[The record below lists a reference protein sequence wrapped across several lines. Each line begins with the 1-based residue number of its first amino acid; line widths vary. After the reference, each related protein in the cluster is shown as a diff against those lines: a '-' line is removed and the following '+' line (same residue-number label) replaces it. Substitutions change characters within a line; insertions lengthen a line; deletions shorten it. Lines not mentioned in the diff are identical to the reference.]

1 MTPKEPNPQ
10 DMENLS
16 RAIVDAILRSGDV
29 KHAMEKLNM
38 PIDGVGKNLMVFV
51 VNLDSVSEFQK
62 NDGKIDAAAQ
72 ETPKPRRRKPSKRDP
87 LPDLIDGRHVSE
99 NEKKFQ
105 EFVSEKFDSNAWLK
119 KLRLRLE

>member
-16 RAIVDAILRSGDV
+16 RAIVDAILRSDDV

-62 NDGKIDAAAQ
+62 KDGKIDGAAQ
-72 ETPKPRRRKPSKRDP
+72 EAPKPRRRKPSKRDS
-87 LPDLIDGRHVSE
+87 LPDLIDGRRVSE

-105 EFVSEKFDSNAWLK
+105 DFVSDKFDSNAWLK